1 VKLTKD
7 QKYIVASFAIL
18 TVIGFLVYRKSKKNT
33 KMKTENFPVEKT
45 WDSKTDSKIQKLHPQ
60 LRGRASKFI
69 NEVEKR
75 LGKKLRIT
83 DGLRTFEEQ
92 NALYAKGRT
101 APGNVVT
108 RAKGG
113 QSYHNYGLA
122 IDVYYTNNGT
132 VDLKNAIKPDVAKIA
147 EEYGLEWGGSWAS
160 FKDFPHFQLTKGKTS
175 DLLSLHNAKKVDESG
190 YVLV

>member
-1 VKLTKD
+1 M
-7 QKYIVASFAIL
+7 Q
-18 TVIGFLVYRKSKKNT
+18 
-33 KMKTENFPVEKT
+33 TENFTVEKT

-75 LGKKLRIT
+75 LGKRLRIA
-83 DGLRTFEEQ
+83 DGLRTFDEQ

-101 APGNVVT
+101 APGNIVT

-113 QSYHNYGLA
+113 ESYHNYGLA
-122 IDVYYTNNGT
+122 FDVYYTSNGSI
-132 VDLKNAIKPDVAKIA
+132 DLKTAIKPEVAKIG
-147 EEYGLEWGGSWAS
+147 EEYGLEWGGSWAD

-175 DLLSLHNAKKVDESG
+175 DLLALHNGKKVDDSG